1 MSPKIMIVSV
11 SAGTGHVRA
20 AEALEASLKQAAPGV
35 SVLNVD
41 ALNYSSKAFHQFIS
55 SGYAQISTRAPH
67 LWGYMFDL
75 TDTEKEPHAFYQ
87 SLLKRLQQFSAR
99 GLVNLMKAEK
109 PDAVLCTHFLPPA
122 LLKRYCRKHKKEIPI
137 FCAVTDFDIH
147 QMWHTPDLDGYFVA
161 NDLSAYKLAQ
171 WGMDPARIHVTGI
184 PVHPVFSSPLDR
196 TELCQMYGLDTNL
209 ITFLFITGGLN
220 IAHVERILNNIAKEG
235 PRFQMI
241 LVTGRNEKLYH
252 ALSGLKV
259 PQNVS
264 IYPFGYVKDIEK
276 LMTVSDLII
285 TKPGGLTVSE
295 SLVKN
300 LPLLMIFPIPGQ
312 EDHNADYI
320 LECGAGL
327 KAHSLME
334 LEYKMRF
341 LLDNPHYIEIM
352 KKKAERCR
360 KPDAARDII
369 QKILENINFQEREKA
384 T

>member
-1 MSPKIMIVSV
+1 
-11 SAGTGHVRA
+11 
-20 AEALEASLKQAAPGV
+20 
-35 SVLNVD
+35 
-41 ALNYSSKAFHQFIS
+41 
-55 SGYAQISTRAPH
+55 
-67 LWGYMFDL
+67 
-75 TDTEKEPHAFYQ
+75 
-87 SLLKRLQQFSAR
+87 
-99 GLVNLMKAEK
+99 
-109 PDAVLCTHFLPPA
+109 
-122 LLKRYCRKHKKEIPI
+122 
-137 FCAVTDFDIH
+137 
-147 QMWHTPDLDGYFVA
+147 MWHTPDLEGYFVA

-196 TELCQMYGLDTNL
+196 TELCKMYGLDTNL
-209 ITFLFITGGLN
+209 ITFLFITGSLN
-220 IAHVERILNNIAKEG
+220 IAYMERILNNIAKEG
-235 PRFQMI
+235 HRFQMI

-295 SLVKN
+295 SLARK

-327 KAHSLME
+327 KANSLME
-334 LEYKMRF
+334 LEYKIRF
-341 LLDNPHYIEIM
+341 LLDNPYYIETM

-369 QKILENINFQEREKA
+369 QKILEFLSSP
-384 T
+384 